1 MPWSKT
7 PRKTDLIFGRGSREP
22 RECTMGKAHNV
33 ETDTERTN
41 ITIEPELNNKGRR
54 SMLEGLLKSVKTLK
68 TQ

>member
-1 MPWSKT
+1 
-7 PRKTDLIFGRGSREP
+7 
-22 RECTMGKAHNV
+22 MGKAHNV